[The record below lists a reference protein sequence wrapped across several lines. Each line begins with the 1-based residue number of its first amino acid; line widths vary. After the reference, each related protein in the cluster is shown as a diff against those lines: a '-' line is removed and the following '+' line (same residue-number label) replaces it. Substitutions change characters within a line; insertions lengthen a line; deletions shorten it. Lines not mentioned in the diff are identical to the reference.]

1 MGRPP
6 RNSQGGYVY
15 HVIARGMKPK
25 PMFRSVDDY
34 QEFDTVLVQAVDRF
48 EPRLL
53 AYCVLP
59 KHWHLILTPRKDG
72 DLSKLMAW
80 LTTTHSARWHT
91 KPQRAGTGGLYKR
104 RFLAFPVQDDLKLLD
119 VLCFVESHPLRS
131 GLVKSLSD
139 WQWSSGWR
147 RDNEKGHGN
156 EKDRSL
162 PLISSPPIPLPL
174 DWSEQ
179 LRVGMPTETL
189 DRIKHSIQRSC
200 PYGEAGWV
208 QKTATRLKLESTL
221 RPRGRP
227 RKEVT

>member
-15 HVIARGMKPK
+15 HIVGRGMKPK
-25 PMFRSVDDY
+25 PMFLTDEDY

-59 KHWHLILTPRKDG
+59 KHWHLVMTPRKDG
-72 DLSKLMAW
+72 DLSKFMAW

-91 KPQRAGTGGLYKR
+91 KLRRAGTGGLYKR

-119 VLCFVESHPLRS
+119 VLRFVESHPLRS
-131 GLVKSLSD
+131 GLVESLSD
-139 WQWSSGWR
+139 WQWSSVWR
-147 RDNEKGHGN
+147 RVHEKN
-156 EKDRSL
+156 RSS
-162 PLISSPPIPLPL
+162 PLLSSPPVPLL
-174 DWSEQ
+174 QNWCEQ
-179 LRVGMPTETL
+179 LRVAMPTETL
-189 DRIKHSIQRSC
+189 ERISHCIQRSC

-208 QKTATRLKLESTL
+208 EKTAVRLDLESTL

-227 RKEVT
+227 RKIATDRKVV

>member
-15 HVIARGMKPK
+15 HIVGRGMKPK
-25 PMFRSVDDY
+25 PMFRSDEDY
-34 QEFDTVLVQAVDRF
+34 LEFDTCLGQAVDRF

-53 AYCVLP
+53 AYCLLP
-59 KHWHLILTPRKDG
+59 KHWHLVMTPRKDG

-91 KPQRAGTGGLYKR
+91 KPRRAGTGGLYKR

-119 VLCFVESHPLRS
+119 VLRFVESHPLRA
-131 GLVKSLSD
+131 GLVESLSD
-139 WQWSSGWR
+139 WRWSSAWR
-147 RDNEKGHGN
+147 RGN
-156 EKDRSL
+156 EKDRSS
-162 PLISSPPIPLPL
+162 PLLSNPPVPLPL

-179 LRVGMPTETL
+179 LKVGMPTETL
-189 DRIKHSIQRSC
+189 ERIKHCILRSC

-208 QKTATRLKLESTL
+208 QKTAVRLDLESTL

-227 RKEVT
+227 RKIVAKAKIV